1 MGLHIN
7 LKDVEPDKEYLV
19 LNENGYY
26 IAYSDYDN
34 IDWDTGEILEKP
46 SLSFRTAEEYRRIPL
61 ETILAI
67 FDLEKLKCLFR
78 KNMILSKDFSKIKEN
93 KEYLIAER
101 YKGKIYYHI
110 GTPWF
115 SDLDSETGELLEDS
129 YLHSFACTD
138 ELIIDLKD
146 VIGIIELEE
155 PIIL

>member
-1 MGLHIN
+1 MELHIN

-34 IDWDTGEILEKP
+34 IDWDTEEILEKP

-78 KNMILSKDFSKIKEN
+78 KNMIWSKDFSKVKEN

-101 YKGKIYYHI
+101 YKGKTYYHI
-110 GTPWF
+110 GKPYF
-115 SDLDSETGELLEDS
+115 NNIDYETGIFLKN
-129 YLHSFACTD
+129 
-138 ELIIDLKD
+138 LI
-146 VIGIIELEE
+146 
-155 PIIL
+155 